1 MNMPRDW
8 NGPYVMSSHHTI
20 EHLSRVPSPIHLQLI
35 SKTQNSLNFHATWH
49 DPTSTW
55 LLTHLH
61 RACWLETH
69 KSNTTYTMKQPQYEV
84 IGRDLKVLGV
94 DDVHSGRKSQETRDF
109 ILEEEDEVNKDLDL
123 GHRSQRPYCL
133 LSRQSHLQ
141 TEYKNPLL

>member
-1 MNMPRDW
+1 
-8 NGPYVMSSHHTI
+8 
-20 EHLSRVPSPIHLQLI
+20 
-35 SKTQNSLNFHATWH
+35 
-49 DPTSTW
+49 
-55 LLTHLH
+55 
-61 RACWLETH
+61 
-69 KSNTTYTMKQPQYEV
+69 MKQPQYEV